1 LRLWVERIRRLV
13 QAGGLSVPVV
23 SAAVRIHGGQV
34 LMAQGNGDLPK
45 GVRDALGEGPELRG
59 MLAGC

>member
-1 LRLWVERIRRLV
+1 M

>member
-1 LRLWVERIRRLV
+1 
-13 QAGGLSVPVV
+13 
-23 SAAVRIHGGQV
+23 
-34 LMAQGNGDLPK
+34 MAQGNGDLPK